1 MEEFPERMKIWIDKD
16 TIVYLLIRDP
26 HDREGELIA
35 VAQDIPT
42 GAAKNYE
49 VKTDSDGLAR
59 IKLFEEEAPDS
70 PQGEAAA
77 LRLEQDP
84 RVADAALV
92 LLTTVE
98 RWSKN

>member
-1 MEEFPERMKIWIDKD
+1 MEEFPEGMKTWIDQD

-49 VKTDSDGLAR
+49 VKTDSDGQAR
-59 IKLFEEEAPDS
+59 ISLYAEEAPDS
-70 PQGEAAA
+70 PEGEAAA

-84 RVADAALV
+84 RVETAALQ
-92 LLTTVE
+92 LLTTIE
-98 RWSKN
+98 RWSKK